1 MCWPLGKGSRGL
13 LQGVTDLAKEK
24 GKAMRFIRKA
34 MIGLAAFAALPL
46 AAQGAVQAPA
56 AKKAEVAAVPA
67 AKAQAAPVALD
78 AKDLEAWLDG
88 YLPYALERARIPGAV
103 VVVVRGGQV
112 VLEKGYGFSD
122 VAKRAP
128 VLPETTLFRPGP
140 VSKLVTWTAVM
151 QQVEAGKIDLDK
163 DVNAYLDFRIPPFEG
178 KPVTMRNI
186 MTHTAG
192 FQESVRYLIS
202 SDPKAVMTLKKQM
215 PLALPDRVF
224 APGTTP
230 AYSNYA
236 TALAGYI
243 VERVSGENFD
253 DYVDNHVFKPLG
265 MAHST
270 FRQPLPA
277 RLAPHMSKGYPDVT
291 QKPRPFEIV
300 VPAPAGSLSA
310 SGADMGKF
318 MIAHL
323 ADGAGLMKPETA
335 KMMHDFKAPGVGPL
349 NSMALGFYE
358 QRVNGHR
365 AIAHGGDTVWFH
377 SYLWLFPD
385 ADIGVFISMNSAGT
399 QGDAGAVRSALFHK
413 FADRYL
419 PGEDHSRR
427 VDAKTAAEHA
437 RMMVGNYVSS
447 RGSFTNFMSLF
458 GLLGQG
464 TISLTEDGKISF
476 PALDGL
482 GAGARD
488 WVEVEPFVW
497 RDLNTGERLAAE
509 VKDGRV
515 VRFSVDAGSPFMVF
529 QPAPAGVNAAW
540 LNPALI
546 LAFGIIVLAA
556 LAWPVRALVRRSFGA
571 SFALEGK
578 ALRAYRLSRI
588 FAWLAIAALAG
599 WIGLVA
605 AFSAD
610 IGSIGGPLDWLIQL
624 LRILTP
630 VAAFGLFGTAAW
642 HFWLSVKGKR
652 KWTMKLGAVLLA
664 LAGLLL
670 VWVTLAFHLYGFGMV
685 Y

>member
-1 MCWPLGKGSRGL
+1 
-13 LQGVTDLAKEK
+13 
-24 GKAMRFIRKA
+24 MRFIRKA

-46 AAQGAVQAPA
+46 AAQGPVPAPTV
-56 AKKAEVAAVPA
+56 KKTETAAVPV
-67 AKAQAAPVALD
+67 AKTATAPVALD

-103 VVVVRGGQV
+103 VVVVRGNQV

-128 VLPETTLFRPGP
+128 VLPETTLFRPGS
-140 VSKLVTWTAVM
+140 VSKLFTWTAVM

-163 DVNAYLDFRIPPFEG
+163 DVNAYLDFKIPAYQG
-178 KPVTMRNI
+178 KPITMRNI

-243 VERVSGENFD
+243 VERVSGEPFD
-253 DYVDNHVFKPLG
+253 NYIENHIFKPLN
-265 MAHST
+265 MTHSS

-277 RLAPHMSKGYPDVT
+277 NLAPHMSKGYPDIT
-291 QKPRPFEIV
+291 QKAKPFELVI
-300 VPAPAGSLSA
+300 PAPAGSLSA

-323 ADGAGLMKPETA
+323 NDGAGLLKPETA
-335 KMMHDFKAPGVGPL
+335 KQMHDFKAPGVGPL

-358 QRVNGHR
+358 QWVNGHR

-385 ADIGVFISMNSAGT
+385 ADIGVYISMNSAGK
-399 QGDAGAVRSALFHK
+399 QGDAGAIRSALFHK

-419 PGEDHSRR
+419 PGTDKPGQ
-427 VDAKTAAEHA
+427 VDAKTAKEHA
-437 RMMVGNYVSS
+437 QMMVGNYVSS

-458 GLLGQG
+458 GLLGQT
-464 TISLTEDGKISF
+464 TISLTEDGKITL

-497 RDLNTGERLAAE
+497 RDTGTGERVAAE

-515 VRFSVDAGSPFMVF
+515 VRWSVDGGSPFMVF
-529 QPAPAGVNAAW
+529 EPASFGVNAAW

-546 LAFGIIVLAA
+546 FAFGIILLAA
-556 LAWPVRALVRRSFGA
+556 LAWPVRALVRRNFKA
-571 SFALEGK
+571 DFALEGK
-578 ALRAYRLSRI
+578 ARRAYRLSRV
-588 FAWLAIAALAG
+588 FAWLAIGALAG
-599 WIGLVA
+599 WFGLIA

-610 IGSIGGPLDWLIQL
+610 IGSIGGPLDWLIHL
-624 LRILTP
+624 LRIVTP
-630 VAAFGLFGTAAW
+630 LAAFGLLITAGW
-642 HFWLSVKGKR
+642 HLWLGIKDKR
-652 KWTMKLGAVLLA
+652 RWTMKLGAVLLILAA
-664 LAGLLL
+664 LVL
-670 VWVTLAFHLYGFGMV
+670 VWVTLVFHLYGFGMV

>member
-1 MCWPLGKGSRGL
+1 
-13 LQGVTDLAKEK
+13 
-24 GKAMRFIRKA
+24 MRFIRKA

-46 AAQGAVQAPA
+46 AAQGPVPAPTV
-56 AKKAEVAAVPA
+56 KKAEAAAVPV
-67 AKAQAAPVALD
+67 AKTAAAPVALD

-103 VVVVRGGQV
+103 VVVVRGNQV
-112 VLEKGYGFSD
+112 VLQKGYGFSD

-128 VLPETTLFRPGP
+128 VLPETTLFRPGS

-163 DVNAYLDFRIPPFEG
+163 DVNAYLDFKIPPYQG

-192 FQESVRYLIS
+192 FQESIRHLIS

-243 VERVSGENFD
+243 VERVSGQDFD
-253 DYVDNHVFKPLG
+253 DYVDNHIFKPLG

-277 RLAPHMSKGYPDVT
+277 NLAPHMAKGYPDVT
-291 QKPRPFEIV
+291 QKAKPFEIV

-323 ADGAGLMKPETA
+323 GDGAGLMKPETA
-335 KMMHDFKAPGVGPL
+335 KQMHDFKAPGVGPL

-358 QRVNGHR
+358 QWVNGHR

-385 ADIGVFISMNSAGT
+385 ADIGVYISMNSAGT
-399 QGDAGAVRSALFHK
+399 QGDAGAIRSALFHK

-419 PGEDHSRR
+419 PGADKPGQ
-427 VDAKTAAEHA
+427 VDAKTAKEHA
-437 RMMVGNYVSS
+437 QMMVGHYVSS
-447 RGSFTNFMSLF
+447 RGSFTNFASLF
-458 GLLGQG
+458 GLLGQL
-464 TISLTEDGKISF
+464 TISLTEDGKITL

-497 RDLNTGERLAAE
+497 RDTGTGERVAAE

-515 VRFSVDAGSPFMVF
+515 VRWSVDGGSPFMVF
-529 QPAPAGVNAAW
+529 EPAPASVNAAW

-546 LAFGIIVLAA
+546 FAFGIILLAA
-556 LAWPVRALVRRSFGA
+556 LAWPVRALVRRSFKA
-571 SFALEGK
+571 DFALEGK
-578 ALRAYRLSRI
+578 ARRAYRLSRV
-588 FAWLAIAALAG
+588 FAWLAIGALAG
-599 WIGLVA
+599 WIGLIA

-610 IGSIGGPLDWLIQL
+610 IGSLGGPLDWLIQL

-630 VAAFGLFGTAAW
+630 LAAFGLLATAGW
-642 HFWLSVKGKR
+642 HLWLSIKDKR
-652 KWTMKLGAVLLA
+652 RWTMKLGAALLILAA
-664 LAGLLL
+664 LIL
-670 VWVTLAFHLYGFGMV
+670 VWVTLVFHLYGFGMV

>member
-1 MCWPLGKGSRGL
+1 
-13 LQGVTDLAKEK
+13 
-24 GKAMRFIRKA
+24 MRFIRKA

-46 AAQGAVQAPA
+46 AAQGPVPAPA
-56 AKKAEVAAVPA
+56 VKKAEATASA
-67 AKAQAAPVALD
+67 AKTAAAPASLD
-78 AKDLEAWLDG
+78 PKDLEAWMDG
-88 YLPYALERARIPGAV
+88 YLPYALERGRIPGAV
-103 VVVVRGGQV
+103 VVVVRGGEV
-112 VLEKGYGFSD
+112 VLEKGYGYSD

-128 VLPETTLFRPGP
+128 VLPETTLFRPGS
-140 VSKLVTWTAVM
+140 VSKLLTWTAVM

-163 DVNAYLDFRIPPFEG
+163 DVNAYLDFKIPPFEG

-192 FQESVRYLIS
+192 FEESVRHLIS

-215 PLALPDRVF
+215 PLALPERVF

-253 DYVDNHVFKPLG
+253 NYIENHIFKPLG
-265 MAHST
+265 MAHSS
-270 FRQPLPA
+270 FRQPLPV
-277 RLAPHMSKGYPDVT
+277 RLAPHMSKGYPDIT
-291 QKPRPFEIV
+291 QKPEPFEMVI
-300 VPAPAGSLSA
+300 PAPAGSLSS
-310 SGADMGKF
+310 SGADMAKF

-323 ADGAGLMKPETA
+323 NNGAGLMKPETA

-358 QRVNGHR
+358 QWVNGHR

-385 ADIGVFISMNSAGT
+385 ADVGIFVSMNSAGKD
-399 QGDAGAVRSALFHK
+399 GAAGAVRSALFHK

-419 PGEDHSRR
+419 PGPAEKPAQ
-427 VDAKTAAEHA
+427 VDAKTAAQHA
-437 RMMVGNYVSS
+437 QMMVGNYISS

-458 GLLGQG
+458 GLLGQA
-464 TISLTEDGKISF
+464 TIGLTEDGKISL

-497 RDLNTGERLAAE
+497 RDTGTGERLAAE

-515 VRFSVDAGSPFMVF
+515 VRWSVDAGSPFMVF
-529 QPAPAGVNAAW
+529 EPAPASVNAAW

-546 LAFGIIVLAA
+546 FAFGIILLAA
-556 LAWPVRALVRRSFGA
+556 LAWPVRAMVRRSFKA
-571 SFALEGK
+571 DFALTGK
-578 ALRAYRLSRI
+578 SLRAYRLSRV
-588 FAWLAIAALAG
+588 FAWLAIGALVG
-599 WIGLVA
+599 WIGLIA

-610 IGSIGGPLDWLIQL
+610 IGSIGGPLDWLIHL

-630 VAAFGLFGTAAW
+630 LAAFGLLATAAW
-642 HFWLSVKGKR
+642 HLWLAIKDKR
-652 KWTMKLGAVLLA
+652 RWTMKLGAVLLILAA
-664 LAGLLL
+664 LIL
-670 VWVTLAFHLYGFGMV
+670 VWVTLVFHLYGFGMV

>member
-1 MCWPLGKGSRGL
+1 
-13 LQGVTDLAKEK
+13 
-24 GKAMRFIRKA
+24 MRFIRKA

-46 AAQGAVQAPA
+46 GAQGPVPAPA
-56 AKKAEVAAVPA
+56 VKKAEAVVPA
-67 AKAQAAPVALD
+67 AKTAAAPAPLD
-78 AKDLEAWLDG
+78 PKDLEAWMDG
-88 YLPYALERARIPGAV
+88 YLPYALERGRIPGAV
-103 VVVVRGGQV
+103 VVVVRGGEV
-112 VLEKGYGFSD
+112 VLQKGYGYSD
-122 VAKRAP
+122 VAKRTP
-128 VLPETTLFRPGP
+128 VSPETTLFRPGS
-140 VSKLVTWTAVM
+140 VSKLFTWTAVM

-163 DVNAYLDFRIPPFEG
+163 DVNAYLDFKIPPFEG

-192 FQESVRYLIS
+192 FEESVRHLIS

-215 PLALPDRVF
+215 PLALPERVF

-253 DYVDNHVFKPLG
+253 NYIESHIFKPLG
-265 MAHST
+265 MTHSS

-277 RLAPHMSKGYPDVT
+277 RLVPHMSKGYADIT
-291 QKPRPFEIV
+291 QKPEPFEMVI
-300 VPAPAGSLSA
+300 PAPAGSLSS
-310 SGADMGKF
+310 SGADMAKF

-323 ADGAGLMKPETA
+323 NDGAGLMKPETA

-358 QRVNGHR
+358 QWVNGHR

-385 ADIGVFISMNSAGT
+385 ADTGVYISMNSAGKD
-399 QGDAGAVRSALFHK
+399 GAAGAVRSALFHK

-419 PGEDHSRR
+419 PEPAEKPAQ
-427 VDAKTAAEHA
+427 VDAKTAREHA
-437 RMMVGNYVSS
+437 EMMVGNYISS

-458 GLLGQG
+458 GLLSQA
-464 TISLTEDGKISF
+464 TIGLTEDGKISL

-497 RDLNTGERLAAE
+497 RDTGTGERLAAE

-515 VRFSVDAGSPFMVF
+515 VRWSIDAGSPFMVF
-529 QPAPAGVNAAW
+529 EPAPAIVNAAW
-540 LNPALI
+540 LNPALL
-546 LAFGIIVLAA
+546 LAFGIILLAA
-556 LAWPVRALVRRSFGA
+556 LAWPVRALVRRSFKA
-571 SFALEGK
+571 EFALQGK
-578 ALRAYRLSRI
+578 SLRAYRLSRV
-588 FAWLAIAALAG
+588 FAWLALGALAG

-610 IGSIGGPLDWLIQL
+610 IGSIGGPLDWLIHL

-630 VAAFGLFGTAAW
+630 LAAFGLLATAGW
-642 HFWLSVKGKR
+642 HLWLSIR
-652 KWTMKLGAVLLA
+652 DQRRWTMKLGAVLLILAA
-664 LAGLLL
+664 LVL
-670 VWVTLAFHLYGFGMV
+670 VWVTLVFHLYGFGMV

>member
-1 MCWPLGKGSRGL
+1 M
-13 LQGVTDLAKEK
+13 T
-24 GKAMRFIRKA
+24 MRFLRKL
-34 MIGLAAFAALPL
+34 MIGLTALVALPL
-46 AAQGAVQAPA
+46 AAQGPIPPEPAKKAVTAAAPA
-56 AKKAEVAAVPA
+56 APKTG
-67 AKAQAAPVALD
+67 QPVALD
-78 AKDLEAWLDG
+78 RADLEAWLDG
-88 YLPYALERARIPGAV
+88 YLPYALERANIPGAV
-103 VVVVRGGQV
+103 VVVVRGNQV
-112 VLEKGYGFSD
+112 VLEKGYGYSN

-128 VLPETTLFRPGP
+128 VNPETTLFRPGS
-140 VSKLVTWTAVM
+140 VSKLFTWTAVM

-163 DVNAYLDFRIPPFEG
+163 DVNAYLDFKIPPYQG

-202 SDPKAVMTLKKQM
+202 SDPKAVMALKKQM

-243 VERVSGENFD
+243 VERVSGEPFD
-253 DYVDNHVFKPLG
+253 NYVENHIFKPLG
-265 MAHST
+265 MNHST

-277 RLAPHMSKGYPDVT
+277 RLAPFMSNGYPDIT
-291 QKPRPFEIV
+291 QKARPFEIV
-300 VPAPAGSLSA
+300 IPAPAGSLSA

-323 ADGAGLMKPETA
+323 NDGAGLLKPETA

-358 QRVNGHR
+358 QWVNGHR

-385 ADIGVFISMNSAGT
+385 ADIGVFISMNSAGKA
-399 QGDAGAVRSALFHK
+399 GDAGAVRSALFHK

-419 PGEDHSRR
+419 PGTATPGA
-427 VDAKTAAEHA
+427 VDAKTARQHA
-437 RMMVGNYVSS
+437 QMMVGHYESS

-458 GLLGQG
+458 GLLGQAQVG
-464 TISLTEDGKISF
+464 MTEDGKLSI
-476 PALDGL
+476 PGLDGL

-497 RDLNTGERLAAE
+497 RDTGTGERLAAE

-515 VRFSVDAGSPFMVF
+515 TRWSLDPGSPFMVF
-529 QPAPAGVNAAW
+529 EPARASANAAW
-540 LNPALI
+540 LIPALI
-546 LAFGIIVLAA
+546 AALGIVLLAA
-556 LAWPVRALVRRSFGA
+556 LAWPVRALVRRNFGA
-571 SFALEGK
+571 TFALEGK
-578 ALRAYRLSRI
+578 ARRAYRLSRL
-588 FAWLAIAALAG
+588 FAWLVLAALAG
-599 WIGLVA
+599 WIGLIA

-610 IGSIGGPLDWLIQL
+610 IGSIGGPLDWLIHL

-630 VAAFGLFGTAAW
+630 VAAFGLLATAGW
-642 HFWLSVKGKR
+642 HLWLSIKDKR
-652 KWTMKLGAVLLA
+652 KWTMKFGAVLLL
-664 LAGLLL
+664 LAGLVL
-670 VWVTLAFHLYGFGMV
+670 VWVTLVFHLYGFGMV

>member
-1 MCWPLGKGSRGL
+1 
-13 LQGVTDLAKEK
+13 
-24 GKAMRFIRKA
+24 MRFIRKA

-46 AAQGAVQAPA
+46 AAQGPVPAPTV
-56 AKKAEVAAVPA
+56 KKVETAAVPVVKTA
-67 AKAQAAPVALD
+67 AAPVALD

-103 VVVVRGGQV
+103 VVVVRGNQV
-112 VLEKGYGFSD
+112 VLEKGYGLSD

-128 VLPETTLFRPGP
+128 VLPETTLFRPGS
-140 VSKLVTWTAVM
+140 VSKLLTWTAVM

-163 DVNAYLDFRIPPFEG
+163 DVNAYLDFKIPPFEG

-192 FQESVRYLIS
+192 FQESIRHLIS
-202 SDPKAVMTLKKQM
+202 SDPKAVMTLKQQM

-243 VERVSGENFD
+243 VERVSGEPFD
-253 DYVDNHVFKPLG
+253 NYIENHIFTPLG
-265 MAHST
+265 MTHSS

-277 RLAPHMSKGYPDVT
+277 GLAPHMAKGYPDIT
-291 QKPRPFEIV
+291 QKAKPFEIV
-300 VPAPAGSLSA
+300 IPAPAGSLSA

-323 ADGAGLMKPETA
+323 NDGAGLMKPETA
-335 KMMHDFKAPGVGPL
+335 KQMHDFKAPGVGPL

-358 QRVNGHR
+358 QWVNGHR

-385 ADIGVFISMNSAGT
+385 ADIGVYISMNSAGT
-399 QGDAGAVRSALFHK
+399 RGDAGAIRSALFHK

-419 PGEDHSRR
+419 PGSEKPGT
-427 VDAKTAAEHA
+427 VDAKTAKEHA
-437 RMMVGNYVSS
+437 QMMVGHYVSS
-447 RGSFTNFMSLF
+447 RGSFTNFASLF
-458 GLLGQG
+458 GLLGQM
-464 TISLTEDGKISF
+464 TISLTEDGKITL

-497 RDLNTGERLAAE
+497 RDTGTGERVAAE

-515 VRFSVDAGSPFMVF
+515 VRWSVDGGSPFMVF
-529 QPAPAGVNAAW
+529 EPAPASVNAAW

-546 LAFGIIVLAA
+546 FAFGIILLAA
-556 LAWPVRALVRRSFGA
+556 LAWPVRALVRRNFKA
-571 SFALEGK
+571 EFPLEGK
-578 ALRAYRLSRI
+578 ARRAYRLSRI
-588 FAWLAIAALAG
+588 FAWLAIGALAG
-599 WIGLVA
+599 WIGLIA

-610 IGSIGGPLDWLIQL
+610 IGSLGGPLDWLIHL
-624 LRILTP
+624 LRIVTP
-630 VAAFGLFGTAAW
+630 LAAFGLLITAGW
-642 HFWLSVKGKR
+642 HLWLGIKDKR
-652 KWTMKLGAVLLA
+652 RWTMKLGAVLLVLAA
-664 LAGLLL
+664 LVL

>member
-1 MCWPLGKGSRGL
+1 
-13 LQGVTDLAKEK
+13 
-24 GKAMRFIRKA
+24 MRFIRKA
-34 MIGLAAFAALPL
+34 MIGLAALAALPL
-46 AAQGAVQAPA
+46 AAQGPLPAPT
-56 AKKAEVAAVPA
+56 AKKVETVAASAPTVQ
-67 AKAQAAPVALD
+67 KAPVALN
-78 AKDLEAWLDG
+78 AADLEAWMDG

-103 VVVVRGGQV
+103 VVVVRGDQV
-112 VLEKGYGFSD
+112 VLQKGYGFAD

-128 VLPETTLFRPGP
+128 VRPDTTMFRPGS
-140 VSKLVTWTAVM
+140 VSKLLTWTAVM

-163 DVNAYLDFRIPPFEG
+163 DVNAYLDFKIPPFEG

-192 FQESVRYLIS
+192 FEESVRHLIS
-202 SDPKAVMTLKKQM
+202 SDPKAVMTLKEQM
-215 PLALPDRVF
+215 PLALPERVF

-243 VERVSGENFD
+243 VERVSGEPFD
-253 DYVDNHVFKPLG
+253 NYIENRIFKPLG
-265 MAHST
+265 MTHST

-277 RLAPHMSKGYPDVT
+277 RLAPHMAKGYPDIT
-291 QKPRPFEIV
+291 QKAKPFEIV
-300 VPAPAGSLSA
+300 IPGPAGSLSA
-310 SGADMGKF
+310 SGADMAKF

-323 ADGAGLMKPETA
+323 NDGAGLLKPETA
-335 KMMHDFKAPGVGPL
+335 KQMHDFKAPGVGPL

-358 QRVNGHR
+358 QWVNGRR

-377 SYLWLFPD
+377 SYLWLFPED
-385 ADIGVFISMNSAGT
+385 DIGVYVSMNSAGT
-399 QGDAGAVRSALFHK
+399 QGDAGAIRSALFHK

-419 PGEDHSRR
+419 PGEDKGRT

-437 RMMVGNYVSS
+437 QMMVGNYVSS
-447 RGSFTNFMSLF
+447 RGSFTNFLSLL
-458 GLLGQG
+458 GLLGQA
-464 TISLTEDGKISF
+464 TISLTEDGKITF

-497 RDLNTGERLAAE
+497 RDRGTGERLAAE

-529 QPAPAGVNAAW
+529 EPAPASVNAAW

-546 LAFGIIVLAA
+546 AALGIVLLAA
-556 LAWPVRALVRRSFGA
+556 LAWPVRALVRRSFKA
-571 SFALEGK
+571 DFALAGK
-578 ALRAYRLSRI
+578 SRRAYRLSRI
-588 FAWLAIAALAG
+588 FAWLVLAALAG
-599 WIGLVA
+599 WLGLIA

-610 IGSIGGPLDWLIQL
+610 IGSLGGPLDWLIHL
-624 LRILTP
+624 LRVLTP
-630 VAAFGLFGTAAW
+630 VASFGLLATAGW
-642 HFWLSVKGKR
+642 HLWLTIKDKR
-652 KWTMKLGAVLLA
+652 RWTMKLGAVLLLLAA
-664 LAGLLL
+664 LVL
-670 VWVTLAFHLYGFGMV
+670 VWVTLAFNLYGFDMV

>member
-1 MCWPLGKGSRGL
+1 
-13 LQGVTDLAKEK
+13 
-24 GKAMRFIRKA
+24 MRFIRKA
-34 MIGLAAFAALPL
+34 MIGLAALAALPL
-46 AAQGAVQAPA
+46 AAQGPVPAPA
-56 AKKAEVAAVPA
+56 AKKVEAAAMPA
-67 AKAQAAPVALD
+67 AKAPAAPVALD

-103 VVVVRGGQV
+103 VVVVRGNQV

-128 VLPETTLFRPGP
+128 VLPETTLFRPGS
-140 VSKLVTWTAVM
+140 VSKLLTWTAVM

-163 DVNAYLDFRIPPFEG
+163 DINAYLDFKIPPFEG

-192 FQESVRYLIS
+192 FQESIRHLIS

-243 VERVSGENFD
+243 VERVSGEPFD
-253 DYVDNHVFKPLG
+253 NYIENHIFTPLG
-265 MAHST
+265 MTHST

-291 QKPRPFEIV
+291 QKPKPFEII

-310 SGADMGKF
+310 SGSDMGKF

-323 ADGAGLMKPETA
+323 GDGAGLMKPETA
-335 KMMHDFKAPGVGPL
+335 KQMHDFKAPGVGPL

-358 QRVNGHR
+358 QWVNGHR

-385 ADIGVFISMNSAGT
+385 ADIGVYISMNSAGKA
-399 QGDAGAVRSALFHK
+399 GDAGAVRSALFHK

-419 PGEDHSRR
+419 PGAEKPGT
-427 VDAKTAAEHA
+427 VDAKTAAAHA
-437 RMMVGNYVSS
+437 QMMAGNYVSS
-447 RGSFTNFMSLF
+447 RGSFTNFASLF
-458 GLLGQG
+458 GLLGQA
-464 TISLTEDGKISF
+464 TISLTEDGKITL

-497 RDLNTGERLAAE
+497 RDTGTGERLAAE

-515 VRFSVDAGSPFMVF
+515 VRWSIDAGSPFMVF
-529 QPAPAGVNAAW
+529 EPAPASVNAAW

-546 LAFGIIVLAA
+546 FAFAIILLAA
-556 LAWPVRALVRRSFGA
+556 LAWPVRALVRRSFKA
-571 SFALEGK
+571 EFALEGK
-578 ALRAYRLSRI
+578 ARRAYRLSRI
-588 FAWLAIAALAG
+588 FAWAAIAALAG
-599 WIGLVA
+599 WIGLIA

-610 IGSIGGPLDWLIQL
+610 IGSLGGPLDWLIQL

-630 VAAFGLFGTAAW
+630 VAAFGLLATAGW
-642 HFWLSVKGKR
+642 HLWLSIKGKR
-652 KWTMKLGAVLLA
+652 RWTMKLGAVLLV
-664 LAGLLL
+664 LAAAVL